1 MQQYALLKV
10 LSQNGRVS
18 IPGLQ
23 TSKWAAW
30 FLAALLSLAG
40 APVQGH
46 LEVVN
51 GDFSDLTGL
60 TEGLYG
66 WYSGLPKGWTG
77 TVGTYAVNVKEGATP
92 PICNPSQL
100 GVLRQAVGTLEETA
114 DVVLTFDVS
123 DVFNGETVLRASILD
138 GHQDELASGE
148 FTDGA
153 KQTLVAKR
161 VPGGTAI
168 VILFQATQSTPGLD
182 NVFVADR
189 APDST
194 DAGAAKS
201 PAGADAPITVAAY
214 YYPGMHPDP
223 RWDKNKYPGFT
234 EWDEIK
240 AAKPRFPGHVQPK
253 IPVWGYQN
261 EAKPEVMA
269 QKIAAAADYGVN
281 AFIFDW
287 YYYNDGPY
295 LDDAL
300 DEGFLHATNNARVK
314 FALMWANHDWY
325 DIQGYNP
332 ADNNLKLLYPGKVTP
347 ATWDKICDLV
357 IARYF
362 KHPSYWL
369 VDGKP
374 YFSIYEM
381 SQFLDSFGSIENAR
395 AALDKFRTKVRAAG
409 FPGLHVNAIV
419 WGEPNL
425 PGGKTP
431 PGWPALCHDLAL
443 DSLTSYTWVHHGA
456 LNSDTFP
463 LSDYV
468 WGRRK
473 YLSFWA
479 HARTDYP
486 IPYFPNA
493 TVNWD
498 NSPRAAAAAD
508 WSRPAAPVVN
518 PIVTSNTPAAFKR
531 SLEIIKRRLL
541 AAPTQPKI
549 ITINA
554 WNEWPEGSCL
564 EPMQQY
570 GYGYLEAIKAVF
582 MDSSANKLADNA
594 ENQPEMEDTYVSL
607 TDQLGPWIWAE
618 KTFDNQTCQL
628 WKTFE
633 IPAAASITRARLV
646 MTVDNEFTLYLDGRE
661 LGRGNEWREL
671 YNFDLTQLLT
681 PGRHVLAVKCYNSAD
696 DAGML
701 FGLRI
706 DLADGR
712 VMKVKSDQ
720 SWRIVPEGV
729 RRWETRTEA
738 KPGWP
743 AASIIAPFGGNAPLS
758 GTAWMQAPGKVV
770 SMPLLQPIK
779 VLFWQTAWFQIMLL
793 SVCGVV
799 ILVSLRLV
807 AQLALHQNQRRLLQQ
822 ERGRIAREIHDDI
835 GARMTQLVLDG
846 EEAQRQLSDGPGM
859 QQRLI
864 HICEEARGLLSTMD
878 EILWAVNPRKDTL
891 RDFAAYVCIYAQ
903 KFLNPT
909 AIECRLDVDPEISS
923 AAFDLPLRRTLFM
936 AIKESL
942 NNAVKYSQ
950 ATELLLKI
958 QCQNQQLAVLVQD
971 NGKGFDP
978 AKVNPERNGLTNM
991 AQRMTEVGG
1000 HCLVTSQ
1007 PGKGCRIE
1015 FVIPLKA
1022 RQAWP
1027 RIWNAHRFLKPAQDP
1042 RNGRTIELSQN
1053 HDPTKF

>member
-1 MQQYALLKV
+1 MAL
-10 LSQNGRVS
+10 
-18 IPGLQ
+18 
-23 TSKWAAW
+23 
-30 FLAALLSLAG
+30 FLATLLGLTAT
-40 APVQGH
+40 VQGR
-46 LEVVN
+46 LAVVN

-60 TEGLYG
+60 TAGSDG
-66 WYSGLPKGWTG
+66 WYSGIPKGWTG
-77 TVGTYAVNVKEGATP
+77 SAGTYAVNSKYGAAP
-92 PICNPSQL
+92 PTCNPSQL
-100 GVLRQAVGTLEETA
+100 GRLRQPLGTLEKTA

-123 DVFNGETVLRASILD
+123 DVFNGETLLKASILD
-138 GHQDELASGE
+138 GEEHELASGE
-148 FTDGA
+148 FPDGE
-153 KQTLVAKR
+153 KQTLVANG
-161 VPGGTAI
+161 VPAGTAI
-168 VILFQATQSTPGLD
+168 VLLFQATQSTAAFDNTPGLD
-182 NVFVADR
+182 HVSVTVR
-189 APDST
+189 EPGSSAPD
-194 DAGAAKS
+194 AAKPRARS
-201 PAGADAPITVAAY
+201 DAPITVAAY
-214 YYPGMHPDP
+214 YYPGTHPDP
-223 RWDKNKYPGFT
+223 RWDQNKYPGFT

-240 AAKPRFPGHVQPK
+240 AANPRFPGHLQPNP
-253 IPVWGYQN
+253 PVWGYQN
-261 EAKPEVMA
+261 EAQPEVMA
-269 QKIAAAADYGVN
+269 QKIAAAATYGVN

-300 DEGFLHATNNARVK
+300 DQGFLSATNNARVK

-332 ADNNLKLLYPGKVTP
+332 AGNNLKLLYPGRVTP

-357 IARYF
+357 IAKYF

-395 AALDKFRTKVRAAG
+395 AALDKFRAKVRAAG

-431 PGWPALCHDLAL
+431 PGWPKLCRDLAL

-456 LNSDTFP
+456 LNNDTFP
-463 LSDYV
+463 TSSYI
-468 WGRRK
+468 WGRKK

-479 HARTDYP
+479 RARTDYP

-493 TVNWD
+493 MVNWD

-518 PIVTSNTPAAFKR
+518 PVVTGNTPTAFKQ
-531 SLEIIKRRLL
+531 SLEIIKHRLL
-541 AAPTQPKI
+541 ASPTEPKI
-549 ITINA
+549 VTINA

-564 EPMQQY
+564 EPTKQY

-582 MDSSANKLADNA
+582 VDARGDKLADHPA
-594 ENQPEMEDTYVSL
+594 IQPEMEDSYVSL
-607 TDQLGPWIWAE
+607 ADQLGPWIWAAA
-618 KTFDNQTCQL
+618 THDRQTCQL
-628 WKTFE
+628 WHTFD
-633 IPAAASITRARLV
+633 IPPPGKVTKARLV

-671 YNFDLTQLLT
+671 YNFDLTPLLT
-681 PGRHVLAVKCYNSAD
+681 PGRHVLAVKCYNSAE

-701 FGLRI
+701 LGLRI

-712 VMKVKSDQ
+712 VIQVKSDQ

-729 RRWETRTEA
+729 SGWEKRTEA

-743 AASIIAPFGGNAPLS
+743 AATIIAPFGGTAPLS
-758 GTAWMQAPGKVV
+758 GTSWMQAPGKVI
-770 SMPLLQPIK
+770 SMPVLEPIR
-779 VLFWQTAWFQIMLL
+779 VFFWQTGWFQITLL
-793 SVCGVV
+793 SVCVLV
-799 ILVSLRLV
+799 ILFSLRLL
-807 AQLALHQNQRRLLQQ
+807 AQLALHRNERRLLQQ
-822 ERGRIAREIHDDI
+822 ERARIAREIHDDI

-891 RDFAAYVCIYAQ
+891 RDFAAYVCIFAQ
-903 KFLNPT
+903 KFLNSTP
-909 AIECRLDVDPEISS
+909 IQCRLEVAPDISS
-923 AAFDLPLRRTLFM
+923 VAFDLPLRRSLFM

-950 ATELLLKI
+950 ATELILKI
-958 QCQNQQLAVLVQD
+958 QCQGQRLVVLVQD

-978 AKVNPERNGLTNM
+978 AMVNPERHGLSNM
-991 AQRMTEVGG
+991 THRMTEVGG

-1007 PGKGCRIE
+1007 PGKGCRVE
-1015 FVIPLKA
+1015 FGIPLKA
-1022 RQAWP
+1022 QRSWP
-1027 RIWNAHRFLKPAQDP
+1027 WIWNSNRFAEPMNDP
-1042 RNGRTIELSQN
+1042 SNGRTMESAQN